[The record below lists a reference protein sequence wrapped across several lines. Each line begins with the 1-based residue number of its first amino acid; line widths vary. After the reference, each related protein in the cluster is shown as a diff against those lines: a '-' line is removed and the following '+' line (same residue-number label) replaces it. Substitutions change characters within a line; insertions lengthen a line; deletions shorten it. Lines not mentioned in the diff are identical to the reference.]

1 MKFKKK
7 YCVTVFRQCLH
18 KLYDIIESTKLKGG
32 FIMENLQH
40 RHDITDEAWAIIEP
54 LLLSQK
60 GQWAEELPKIIE
72 SL

>member
-1 MKFKKK
+1 
-7 YCVTVFRQCLH
+7 
-18 KLYDIIESTKLKGG
+18 
-32 FIMENLQH
+32 MENLQH

-60 GQWAEELPKIIE
+60 GQWAEKLPKIIE